1 MSNAKFYSIF
11 PFVFVF
17 AVSLVVTGCMGITI
31 DVSETSAP
39 LEEDISNL
47 PINDRYAMAKPRYAG
62 SVTVNESK
70 DSVTFVMKTLG
81 GCEKHGDEF
90 VWNAAFYYGDTATFG
105 YRFSEDTLFLS
116 TESLVEKGFEDP
128 EEMLVERILIG
139 DGNDGFDG
147 IWLMSPCS
155 YVGGILSCRE
165 YAYEEYMLIDGND
178 VEQRALDKMNAD
190 YMESVFVDELFRYIG
205 SRSSALQLETVF
217 YGADIEGAAKSN
229 GIEIDSKSHTAMT
242 FTYAD
247 LEFSVALIYAGLKDS
262 VQVVVKSGNTECVG
276 THREMLT
283 MTSEECRVD
292 YADKLREEDSGA
304 WTFWSQNSDEFAR
317 CIDGILG
324 RESE

>member
-1 MSNAKFYSIF
+1 MSNTRCASIF
-11 PFVFVF
+11 AFST
-17 AVSLVVTGCMGITI
+17 ALIAAGCSGITI
-31 DVSETSAP
+31 DIAGTACESPAIAADSSTK
-39 LEEDISNL
+39 
-47 PINDRYAMAKPRYAG
+47 DRYLAARPVSAG
-62 SVTVNESK
+62 TLTMNEAK
-70 DSVTFVMKTLG
+70 DSITLVMKVVG
-81 GCEKHGDEF
+81 GCEKHDDEF
-90 VWNAAFYYGDTATFG
+90 VWNPDFYYGDSATFG
-105 YRFSEDTLFLS
+105 YRFSGDTLFLS
-116 TESLVEKGFEDP
+116 TRSVVEKGFEDP

>member
-1 MSNAKFYSIF
+1 MSNARYAS
-11 PFVFVF
+11 VF
-17 AVSLVVTGCMGITI
+17 AFAAALIAAGCSGITI
-31 DVSETSAP
+31 DVAGNSCDDSATAA
-39 LEEDISNL
+39 DVSVDN
-47 PINDRYAMAKPRYAG
+47 RYHMAKPVFAG
-62 SVTVNESK
+62 TVILNESK

-105 YRFSEDTLFLS
+105 YRFSGDTLLLS
-116 TESLVEKGFEDP
+116 SLTMVEKGFEEP
-128 EEMLVERILIG
+128 EEMIVERILIG
-139 DGNDGFDG
+139 EHNEGLDG
-147 IWLMSPCS
+147 IWLMTPCS
-155 YVGGILSCRE
+155 YVGGKLSCRE
-165 YAYEEYMLIDGND
+165 YAYEEFMLIDGSD
-178 VEQRALDKMNAD
+178 VEQRALDKMDAD
-190 YMESVFVDELFRYIG
+190 YMESVFIDELFRYIAD
-205 SRSSALQLETVF
+205 RSSALQLETVF
-217 YGADIEGAAKSN
+217 YGADVEGTAKSN

-292 YADKLREEDSGA
+292 YADNLREESFGA
-304 WTFWSQNSDEFAR
+304 WIYWSQNSNEFAR

-324 RESE
+324 REKD